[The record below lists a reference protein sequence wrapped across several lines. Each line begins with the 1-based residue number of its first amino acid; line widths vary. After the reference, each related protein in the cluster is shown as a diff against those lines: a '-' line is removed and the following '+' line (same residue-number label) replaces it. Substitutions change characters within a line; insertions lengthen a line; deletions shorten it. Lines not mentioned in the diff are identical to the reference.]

1 MAAPDSAYQTEKYRM
16 RQGTAATFHRIAKYT
31 GRHNSI
37 ANAKLNF
44 HLDYVFAI
52 RKSGSDYGFVGMVA
66 ESGSNAAWRSS
77 SRLSAHR
84 IRRGGTNYRL
94 LLDAGLNIKGTA
106 GSISV
111 KYAFGNYW
119 HITWPV
125 FGAPYEGCTYR
136 LIMSSTSGGTSQYS
150 VNGSVGQAATK
161 TDYLINRGG
170 MVYWETARTVYL
182 RAEVTN
188 GEGTRTVSTSLRFL
202 APLNFGPFVPVNSYA
217 ETPQKNHPDVVTL
230 LVDKTYEDGIYDIVD
245 GLQMPSVPSVPI
257 IAEGSDQVALLGEG
271 DVSGEA
277 SDDLLE
283 NYYNAVKNG
292 GTSYDKPANG
302 YYVNT
307 TGKLVGGT
315 RVYYGVYITSGRIT
329 SIFRARIPTTVLPTI
344 TLTMNISDEPGY
356 TNRYRITFSLSASTT
371 PPEEVTVTISALQ
384 LRKTISGSP
393 QTGQFQNLNGSV
405 FDGRTISIGGDGFHV
420 AANPAIL
427 ITTLSKPFYVTA
439 TASCDNG
446 NYRFVNSAAGTGNS
460 SGGITPVDPVNPID
474 PVQVQP

>member
-1 MAAPDSAYQTEKYRM
+1 MAAPASAYNTLDM
-16 RQGTAATFHRIAKYT
+16 TFLSIAHKVAKLT
-31 GRHNSI
+31 GKHNTL

-44 HLDYVFAI
+44 HLDKVIAQYD
-52 RKSGSDYGFVGMVA
+52 KSTGALLGFVGAVRA
-66 ESGSNAAWRSS
+66 NGSNAGWRAS
-77 SRLSAHR
+77 SRLSRAR
-84 IRRGGTNYRL
+84 FYDKDDGTAYRL
-94 LLDAGLNIKGTA
+94 LLDAGLNIQGHA

-125 FGAPYEGCTYR
+125 SGAPYEGCTYR
-136 LIMSSTSGGTSQYS
+136 LIMSSTSGGASQYS
-150 VNGSVGQAATK
+150 SNGSVGQGATV
-161 TDYLINRGG
+161 TGSLINRGG

-188 GEGTRTVSTSLRFL
+188 GEGTRTVSTSVRFL

-217 ETPQKNHPDVVTL
+217 DTPQKNHPGVVTL
-230 LVDKTYEDGIYDIVD
+230 LVDKTYEDGIYDLVD
-245 GLQMPSVPSVPI
+245 GLQVPSVPSVPI
-257 IAEGSDQVALLGEG
+257 IAEGSDLVALLGEG
-271 DVSGEA
+271 NVSSEA

-344 TLTMNISDEPGY
+344 TLVINVSAVSGY
-356 TNRYRITFSLSASTT
+356 TNRYQITFSLSASTT
-371 PPEEVTVTISALQ
+371 PSERVTVTISALQ
-384 LRKTISGSP
+384 LRKTQTGAS
-393 QTGQFQNLNGSV
+393 QTGQFQNTNGSV
-405 FDGRTISIGGDGFHV
+405 FNGRTLSIGGGISL
-420 AANPAIL
+420 AAAPAYL
-427 ITTLSKPFYVTA
+427 VTSLATPFWVTA

-446 NYRFVNSAAGTGNS
+446 SYQFINKGGSTAES
-460 SGGITPVDPVNPID
+460 SGGITPVNPGGGL
-474 PVQVQP
+474 VQV

>member
-1 MAAPDSAYQTEKYRM
+1 MIILSVAHKV
-16 RQGTAATFHRIAKYT
+16 AKLT
-31 GRHNSI
+31 GKHNTL
-37 ANAKLNF
+37 ANARTNF
-44 HLDYVFAI
+44 HLDRVFAQYD
-52 RKSGSDYGFVGMVA
+52 KSTGALLGFVGAVV
-66 ESGSNAAWRSS
+66 ENGSNAAWRSS
-77 SRLSAHR
+77 ARLSSKR
-84 IRRGGTNYRL
+84 VYDEVSGIKYRP

-125 FGAPYEGCTYR
+125 YGAPYEGCTYR

-188 GEGTRTVSTSLRFL
+188 GEGTRTVSTSVRFL

-217 ETPQKNHPDVVTL
+217 DTPQKNHPDVVTL
-230 LVDKTYEDGIYDIVD
+230 LIDSDFEDGIYDLVD
-245 GLQMPSVPSVPI
+245 GLQVPSVPSVPI

-271 DVSGEA
+271 NVSSEA

-283 NYYNAVKNG
+283 AYYNAVKNG
-292 GTSYDKPANG
+292 GTSYDKPADG

-307 TGKLVGGT
+307 DGRRIGT
-315 RVYYGVYITSGRIT
+315 QQVFYGIQVASGRIT
-329 SIFRARIPTTVLPTI
+329 SIFRARTPTTVLPTI
-344 TLTMNISDEPGY
+344 TLVINVSAVSGY
-356 TNRYRITFSLSASTT
+356 TNRYQITFSLSASTT
-371 PPEEVTVTISALQ
+371 PSERVTVTISALQ
-384 LRKTISGSP
+384 LRKTQTGAS
-393 QTGQFQNLNGSV
+393 QTGQFQNTNGSV
-405 FDGRTISIGGDGFHV
+405 FDGRTLSIGGGIGI
-420 AANPAIL
+420 AAAPAIL
-427 ITTLSKPFYVTA
+427 ITSLATPFWVTA

-446 NYRFVNSAAGTGNS
+446 NYRFVNNGGQSGTG
-460 SGGITPVDPVNPID
+460 SGGITPVDPD
-474 PVQVQP
+474 GPVQVQP

>member
-37 ANAKLNF
+37 ANAKSVF
-44 HLDYVFAI
+44 HIDYVFAI

-66 ESGSNAAWRSS
+66 ENGSNAGWRSS
-77 SRLSAHR
+77 SRLSRHK

-94 LLDAGLNIKGTA
+94 LLDGGLNIQGTA
-106 GSISV
+106 GAITV

-125 FGAPYEGCTYR
+125 SGAPYEGCTYV
-136 LIMSSTSGGTSQYS
+136 LKMSSTSGGTSQYS
-150 VNGSVGQAATK
+150 SNGSVGQAATVIGS
-161 TDYLINRGG
+161 LVNRGG

-188 GEGTRTVSTSLRFL
+188 GEGTRTVSTSVRFL

-217 ETPQKNHPDVVTL
+217 DTPQKNHPDVVTL
-230 LVDKTYEDGIYDIVD
+230 LVDSSFEDGIYDAVD
-245 GLQMPSVPSVPI
+245 SKTAPSIPEAPI
-257 IAEGSDQVALLGEG
+257 IDAGSDLTALLGEG
-271 DVSGEA
+271 NVSSEA

-307 TGKLVGGT
+307 DGRRIGT
-315 RVYYGVYITSGRIT
+315 QQVHYGIQVSSGRIT
-329 SIFRARIPTTVLPTI
+329 AIFRARTPETVLPTI
-344 TLTMNISDEPGY
+344 TLVISISKVSGY
-356 TNRYRITFSLSASTT
+356 TNRYQVSFSLSASVM
-371 PPEEVTVTISALQ
+371 PDEKVTVTISALQ
-384 LRKTISGSP
+384 LRKT
-393 QTGQFQNLNGSV
+393 QTGASQAAQFQNMNGSV
-405 FDGRTISIGGDGFHV
+405 FNGRTLTIGGSGI
-420 AANPAIL
+420 PAIVAPAVL
-427 ITTLSKPFYVTA
+427 ITSLATPFWVTA
-439 TASCDNG
+439 TATCDSG
-446 NYRFVNSAAGTGNS
+446 SYRFVNNGGNTDE
-460 SGGITPVDPVNPID
+460 GPGEIIP
-474 PVQVQP
+474 